1 MSLAAGDQAQ
11 IIGVGLAA
19 VFALGAAIWKTA
31 SLRGD
36 VAARWA
42 RRVDF
47 AVAALDEKTIRE
59 LERLRDEVDEVLPA
73 ERRRDDLEDDSARP
87 PFDPAQAIA
96 DPSPLSKRAEK
107 AVNFHRTRTRMEA
120 AVVGLM
126 RVGRAAVGTLG
137 AMALACCGTTVHYAE
152 LVTWSFIG
160 PASLVL
166 CGGSLLVLV
175 GIGATYVVL
184 QDRLASAEDLA
195 GTAGRAE
202 LGTA

>member
-36 VAARWA
+36 VNARWA

-47 AVAALDEKTIRE
+47 AAAALDVKTIRE
-59 LERLRDEVDEVLPA
+59 LERLRDEVDQVLPA
-73 ERRRDDLEDDSARP
+73 EQRPEDLAEDPARP
-87 PFDPAQAIA
+87 PFDPARVIA

-107 AVNFHRTRTRMEA
+107 AAHFHRVRTRMEA
-120 AVVGLM
+120 AVAGLM
-126 RVGRAAVGTLG
+126 RVGRAAVATLG
-137 AMALACCGTTVHYAE
+137 VMALGCCGTTVHYAE
-152 LVTWSFIG
+152 LVTWRLIG
-160 PASLVL
+160 PVSLAL
-166 CGGSLLVLV
+166 CGISLCVLIA
-175 GIGATYVVL
+175 IGATYVVL
-184 QDRLASAEDLA
+184 QDRLASAEELA

-202 LGTA
+202 QGTP